1 MKQFNQMKYVC
12 VLLLM
17 LTAWMPSAH
26 ADTDAVAVDL
36 GLPSGTKW
44 ANMNVGA
51 TKPEDYGSYFAWGET
66 EEKEMYN
73 WSTYIHCDGSRE
85 TCHDIGTDIAGTQY
99 DVAHVQWGGS
109 WKMPNRD
116 QVRELSNNCTSEW
129 TTVNGI
135 NCIKLTGPNGNSIFL
150 PATGALYNDGPSYVG
165 ESGYYWSSSY
175 DEHEQDIA
183 THLYLYSGGVFKGSG
198 EGRCVGMTIR
208 PVVTSSGEE
217 TTDIVIDATNFPDE
231 NFRNWLLEQDYG
243 QDRVLTQEEIQ
254 SVTVINV
261 DEKGISDFKGIE
273 FFTALKKLNCPSN
286 QLTSIDISKNTALE
300 RLICYNNQLTSID
313 VSNNT
318 ALTYLG
324 CYSNQLTFL
333 DMSNN
338 TALTDLVCSSNQM
351 TSIDV
356 SNNTALKYFDCSFNQ
371 LTSIDVSKNTALKV
385 LNCNSNQLTTLIVS
399 KNVALVNLFCDSNQL
414 TSLDVSKNIALEIMT
429 CNRNQLTALD
439 VTNNVALEILDCSC
453 NQINGTGMEILIS
466 SLPSIDSSQL
476 YAIDN
481 SRAEGNVCTPAQ
493 VSIANSKGWKVY
505 TNDGSGWVE
514 MEGEDNPVIP
524 EGALITSVSQLS
536 SPYTEPTESS
546 LAEMIDNNPDTFW
559 HSVWSSGSVECGLH
573 YFQIEMPDMSDID
586 YIKFQY
592 TRRDIVN
599 DQTVLWGVYGTN
611 DFGASK
617 EACTKLG
624 EFSTPFSSTT
634 ETLTS
639 QPFRHRGFKYLR
651 FYSEMQE
658 GVEYSARG
666 YFHVAE
672 FQLYPAEGGEEF
684 ERQLMATRN
693 IDGVTYSV
701 YKQILSKEDC
711 HVNADGA
718 SYYLTEVS
726 LDISRSGVTNTYV
739 IDSNLYM
746 DEHPTSMVPCM
757 MFDIEAQTM
766 YMFCLSKNENVNYGL
781 EGYYY
786 VSSMND
792 VSFVREN
799 VFFDRNWGWWASF
812 EGFSDGCPQLFHF
825 SYAGYYKMTSTRV
838 SDGTWETEYG
848 ESIEPDDY
856 AAYRSGRDLMLIVN
870 DGGQDLD
877 LALYEAALEAIAPN
891 AQFRIFTQSNGT
903 TEGTKKYYLTEN
915 GYLTE
920 SEAEAHL
927 FTFGRAE
934 GSYLFVSPG
943 WKLDIPFTNP
953 VLSDGAT
960 GDLPLHGHIR
970 TDYYNGIRDNWE
982 GQVWYKRG
990 DRYAVRSTN
999 SVSDE
1004 WGANTYWTVLDSD
1017 ANGLPEADYSLTP
1030 NFVWQLEE
1038 LEIEPLDEDETVT
1051 FDDEESGI
1059 DEDADLA
1066 GNVIG
1071 DIFYNIT
1078 AGNGSYDAAEGC
1090 ITVTKPTSDEQM
1102 QTLEGQDIF
1111 GEDFKSQFTGIVFKV
1126 PAGSGTVK
1134 VTAETTGNTTLKVKI
1149 GNNAPIEMEL
1159 EGKLKASFPYNVSEP
1174 TYVYIYAGQAP
1185 AGVKAQFD
1193 AVTDTEGSLKIYGI
1207 ELQANEDGIE
1217 TTNNKQLTID
1227 NASIYNLSGQR
1238 LSKPQRGAN
1247 IIDGKKVVIK

>member
-66 EEKEMYN
+66 EEKEVYN

-231 NFRNWLLEQDYG
+231 NFRAWLLEQDYG
-243 QDRVLTQEEIQ
+243 QDGVLTQEEIQ

-286 QLTSIDISKNTALE
+286 QLTSINISKNTALE
-300 RLICYNNQLTSID
+300 RLICYNNQLTSLD
-313 VSNNT
+313 VT
-318 ALTYLG
+318 
-324 CYSNQLTFL
+324 
-333 DMSNN
+333 
-338 TALTDLVCSSNQM
+338 
-351 TSIDV
+351 
-356 SNNTALKYFDCSFNQ
+356 
-371 LTSIDVSKNTALKV
+371 KNTALIILECSSNSLTSLDVSQNVV
-385 LNCNSNQLTTLIVS
+385 LQDLSCGG
-399 KNVALVNLFCDSNQL
+399 NQL
-414 TSLDVSKNIALEIMT
+414 TSLDVSNNVALQYLSCGANQLSSLDVSNNIALTSLNCAQNQLTSLDVTKNIALELL
-429 CNRNQLTALD
+429 Q
-439 VTNNVALEILDCSC
+439 CSN
-453 NQINGTGMEILIS
+453 NQINGTGMDELIS
-466 SLPSIDSSQL
+466 SLPSVDSGIWE
-476 YAIDN
+476 AIEPSD
-481 SRAEGNVCTPAQ
+481 GNVITPAQ
-493 VSIANSKGWKVY
+493 VAAANAKGWKVFQWDNE
-505 TNDGSGWVE
+505 TGDWVE

-573 YFQIEMPDMSDID
+573 YFQVEMPDMSDID

-611 DFGASK
+611 DFNASK
-617 EACTKLG
+617 EACMKLG

-672 FQLYPAEGGEEF
+672 FQLFPAEGGEEF

-701 YKQILSKEDC
+701 YKQIQSKDDC
-711 HVNADGA
+711 HFNADGA

-726 LDISRSGVTNTYV
+726 LDITRSGISNTYV

-792 VSFVREN
+792 VSFMREN

-838 SDGTWETEYG
+838 SDGTWVTEYG

-856 AAYRSGRDLMLIVN
+856 AAYRSERDLMLIVN
-870 DGGQDLD
+870 NGGQDLD

-903 TEGTKKYYLTEN
+903 TEGTKKYYMTEN

-934 GSYLFVSPG
+934 GSYLFVTPG

-970 TDYYNGIRDNWE
+970 TDYSNGIRDNWE

-1017 ANGLPEADYSLTP
+1017 ANGLPEADYSLNP
-1030 NFVWQLEE
+1030 NFVWQLEA

-1078 AGNGSYDAAEGC
+1078 TGNGSYNAAEGC

-1102 QTLEGQDIF
+1102 QAMDGEDIF

-1134 VTAETTGNTTLKVKI
+1134 VTAQTTGNMVLKVKI

-1159 EGKLKASFPYNVSEP
+1159 EGKLKASFPYNVTEP
-1174 TYVYIYAGQAP
+1174 TYVYIYAGQA
-1185 AGVKAQFD
+1185 ASGVKAQFD
-1193 AVTDTEGSLKIYGI
+1193 AVADAEGELKIYGI
-1207 ELQANEDGIE
+1207 ELQTNEDGIE
-1217 TTNNKQLTID
+1217 TIDNRQLTID

-1238 LSKPQRGAN
+1238 LSKPQKGVN